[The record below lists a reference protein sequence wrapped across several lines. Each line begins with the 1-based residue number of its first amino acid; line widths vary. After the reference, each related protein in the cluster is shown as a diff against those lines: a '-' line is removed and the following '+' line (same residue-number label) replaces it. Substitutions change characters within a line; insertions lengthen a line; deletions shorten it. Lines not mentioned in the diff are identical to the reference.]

1 MRTVG
6 GNGGTQR
13 DVVPP
18 FTRGWDGALRGG
30 SKVGRFR
37 KSGPICC
44 PRLKNRK
51 WFAVLGRRRFGM
63 AALVNRGRFWIF
75 FLKVP

>member
-37 KSGPICC
+37 KSGAICC

-51 WFAVLGRRRFGM
+51 WFAVFGE
-63 AALVNRGRFWIF
+63 ASIRNGCDVEWGAFLDYF
-75 FLKVP
+75 F